1 GERLDDCR
9 ALEHRLCPP
18 DRRHPAQCAA
28 RRVHDRATD
37 RSQLIAVCHSEEAV
51 SLRDSSIESETR
63 HYQRGHTGRV
73 KAAFYD
79 GQPGS
84 VSYTAERSAK
94 GVSLRV
100 CVGGRIPV
108 AWPLHQ
114 ARAWPVR
121 DCRHHWRGGMGEVYR
136 ARDPRLNR
144 EVAMKV
150 LPADRLADESRR
162 QRGVASTLSP
172 EAARCI
178 TPASRLPGGRSCY
191 GTRRRTHM
199 VASIECVGKL
209 PRRHQVRLDRLFT

>member
-1 GERLDDCR
+1 
-9 ALEHRLCPP
+9 
-18 DRRHPAQCAA
+18 
-28 RRVHDRATD
+28 
-37 RSQLIAVCHSEEAV
+37 
-51 SLRDSSIESETR
+51 
-63 HYQRGHTGRV
+63 
-73 KAAFYD
+73 
-79 GQPGS
+79 
-84 VSYTAERSAK
+84 
-94 GVSLRV
+94 
-100 CVGGRIPV
+100 
-108 AWPLHQ
+108 LHQ

-209 PRRHQVRLDRLFT
+209 PRRHQVRLDRLFTVVLLVSASLPLQGAMSEQVFPPRAMLQRIRPE